1 MGTITY
7 GGSCT
12 SSTTNA
18 TVGSNTITFN
28 TLADA
33 TYSNC
38 TIKVTDAAGNQGN
51 ALSVNTFTV
60 IATATAEADANL
72 QMEKDYL

>member
-7 GGSCT
+7 GGGCA

-38 TIKVTDAAGNQGN
+38 TIKVTDAAGNQSTT
-51 ALSVNTFTV
+51 LSVNTFTV
-60 IATATAEADANL
+60 IATATAEANANL